1 MTREEFEA
9 KAVNRMTGIAN
20 LLGSKGREY
29 AREDAFSNF
38 TKAAALQGC
47 SKDRALLGM
56 LTKHFV
62 SVADVVKDID
72 AGTASPYKLHE
83 LLKEK
88 TGDIVAYCLLLEAM
102 HGEAVDAAE
111 PENGPCELRGGM

>member
-9 KAVNRMTGIAN
+9 KAVDRMTGIAN
-20 LLGSKGREY
+20 LLGNKGREY

-38 TKAAALQGC
+38 TKAAALLGC
-47 SKDRALLGM
+47 SKEQALLGM

-72 AGTASPYKLHE
+72 TGTVSSTVTHA

-88 TGDIVAYCLLLEAM
+88 TGDIIAYCLLLEAM
-102 HGEAVDAAE
+102 HGEVANAAE
-111 PENGPCELRGGM
+111 EKHDLRGGM